1 MGGLKYKMSL
11 VLSFADGVPGLFF
24 YIMLYPQH
32 LMEKLDLIPFTL
44 FFPPKYN
51 VSGEMDHIN

>member
-1 MGGLKYKMSL
+1 MAM
-11 VLSFADGVPGLFF
+11 PGLSF

-32 LMEKLDLIPFTL
+32 VMEKLDLIPFT
-44 FFPPKYN
+44 FFFQKYI